1 VTFLRNRGAV
11 VASLSAAEIDEY
23 MEIRA
28 MLEARAARLSAPL
41 ISDQAIARRA
51 SILTSSAWP
60 PTPAAGAN

>member
-28 MLEARAARLSAPL
+28 MLEAG
-41 ISDQAIARRA
+41 RRA
-51 SILTSSAWP
+51 SRHR
-60 PTPAAGAN
+60 